1 MKILKDADISL
12 DAILQKTVAIVGYG
26 NQAKAQ
32 ALNLKDS
39 GVRVV
44 IALRSG
50 SASNKLALA
59 DGVEVLEISEAAKI
73 ADLTMILAPD
83 EVHGV
88 VYDQYLH
95 DNLKENSSIGFSHG
109 FSIRFNLLKPRADL
123 DVIMI
128 APKGPGKT
136 LRELYEKGLGM
147 PCLYGVDQDK
157 SGTAADMAIAYAGA
171 IGGGRAGI
179 LKSSFA
185 EECETD
191 LFSEQAILC
200 GGLPALIKAGFE
212 TLVEEGYSPEVA
224 YIECLHE
231 VKQIADL
238 LWEGGLEH
246 MDKAI
251 SNTAEFGGYVA
262 GERIVSP
269 AVRAEMKDILA
280 DVKSGKFAKNFLQ
293 DVENDSSFIKQ
304 ERVKDAGHQIEDAG
318 RNVRAVL
325 PWLKSSS

>member
-1 MKILKDADISL
+1 MNFLKDADISTK
-12 DAILQKTVAIVGYG
+12 AILSKIVAIVGYG
-26 NQAKAQ
+26 NQARAQ
-32 ALNLKDS
+32 ASNLRDS
-39 GVRVV
+39 GVKV
-44 IALRSG
+44 IIGLRSG
-50 SASNKLALA
+50 SDSVPKALA
-59 DGVEVLEISEAAKI
+59 DGFEVADIAAAAKQ

-83 EVHGV
+83 EVHGKI
-88 VYDQYLH
+88 YNEYLH
-95 DNLKENSSIGFSHG
+95 DNLKQNAAIGFSHG
-109 FSIRFNLLKPRADL
+109 FSIRFALLRPRPDL

-147 PCLYGVDQDK
+147 LCLYGVENDN
-157 SGTAADMAIAYAGA
+157 SGTAEDLAIAYAGA
-171 IGGGRAGI
+171 IGSGRAGI

-200 GGLPALIKAGFE
+200 GGVPALIKAGFE

-238 LWEGGLEH
+238 LWEGGLGH

-251 SNTAEFGGYVA
+251 SNTAEFGGYKA
-262 GERIVSP
+262 GKRIVSQR
-269 AVRAEMKDILA
+269 VKMEMKAILA
-280 DVKSGKFAKNFLQ
+280 DVKSGYFAKSFMD
-293 DVENDSSFIKQ
+293 DVENGSEFIRS
-304 ERVKDAGHQIEDAG
+304 ERAKDAAHSIEDAG
-318 RNVRAVL
+318 QKVRSTMA
-325 PWLKSSS
+325 WLKS

>member
-1 MKILKDADISL
+1 MNVLKDADISIKP
-12 DAILQKTVAIVGYG
+12 ILERTVAIVGYG

-32 ALNLKDS
+32 ALNLRDS
-39 GVRVV
+39 GVKVI

-50 SASNKLALA
+50 SASHALA
-59 DGVEVLEISEAAKI
+59 VADGFTVADIASAAKQ
-73 ADLTMILAPD
+73 ADLTMLLAPD
-83 EVHGV
+83 EVHGKI
-88 VYDQYLH
+88 YDEHLH
-95 DNLKENSSIGFSHG
+95 ENLKPNSAIGFSHG
-109 FSIRFNLLKPRADL
+109 FSIRFNLLKPRDDL
-123 DVIMI
+123 DVIMV

-147 PCLYGVDQDK
+147 PCLYGVAQDRR
-157 SGTAADMAIAYAGA
+157 GNGAELAIAYAGA

-179 LKSSFA
+179 LASSFA

-200 GGLPALIKAGFE
+200 GGIPALIKAGFE
-212 TLVEEGYSPEVA
+212 TLVDAGYAPEVA

-251 SNTAEFGGYVA
+251 SNTAEFGGYTA
-262 GERIVSP
+262 GQRIVS
-269 AVRAEMKDILA
+269 ADVRAEMQAILA
-280 DVKSGKFAKNFLQ
+280 DVQSGKFAKSFLD
-293 DVENDSSFIKQ
+293 DVENGGKIIKQ
-304 ERVKDAGHQIEDAG
+304 ERAKDAAHPIEPAG
-318 RNVRAVL
+318 DKVRVML
-325 PWLKSSS
+325 PWLKS